1 MSPVCQAVKCL
12 CQQTMHVEIGSNDW
26 EFFFDTSVAEI
37 KSNMIIQKMMSLVMI
52 KMMIEN
58 RL

>member
-1 MSPVCQAVKCL
+1 MSPVPQAVKCL
-12 CQQTMHVEIGSNDW
+12 RQQTMHVEIGGDDW